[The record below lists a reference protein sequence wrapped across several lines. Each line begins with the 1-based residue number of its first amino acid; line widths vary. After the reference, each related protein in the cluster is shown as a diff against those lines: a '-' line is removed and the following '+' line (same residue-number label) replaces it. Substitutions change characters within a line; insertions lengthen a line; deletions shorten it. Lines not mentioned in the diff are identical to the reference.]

1 MIQKFFQ
8 YYDDSE
14 YYIEANRKKLASD
27 NMSVIGG
34 MLTFFV
40 CVSLM
45 FILVAIAFGGGVAP
59 YEKYFPAALAVIG
72 ATMLHKA
79 ITNVISNDFI
89 KVRIYALFVYS
100 VVTISFSVAD
110 CIIYPSSRAVFFPS
124 ALIVMTML
132 YMDRIGY
139 ILLFKAILTAVFIII
154 DFRIKGNQVVIN
166 DLTVA
171 VLAIIASGFS
181 YMATISNILTRREDS
196 INLVKKSQTDLLTG
210 LLNKVSFEE
219 KCSEYL
225 DRKMNGA
232 KCTMFI
238 FDLDDFKH
246 VNDQFGHAAGD
257 KVIKFFAETLRGYF
271 HPDDIIGRIGGDEF
285 MVLVLGDMSED
296 FADKRCRSVL
306 HELKT
311 SNIDGITGMTCS
323 MGFVIETKKVTF
335 DEIYKMADEALYQA
349 KENGKA
355 QYQRYQAN

>member
-1 MIQKFFQ
+1 
-8 YYDDSE
+8 
-14 YYIEANRKKLASD
+14 
-27 NMSVIGG
+27 
-34 MLTFFV
+34 
-40 CVSLM
+40 M
-45 FILVAIAFGGGVAP
+45 FILLAIAFGGGIAP
-59 YEKYFPAALAVIG
+59 YEKYIPAALAVIG
-72 ATMLHKA
+72 ATLLHKV
-79 ITNVISNDFI
+79 ITNLINKDFI
-89 KVRIYALFVYS
+89 KVRIYSIFVYS
-100 VVTISFSVAD
+100 VVIISFSVAD
-110 CIIYPSSRAVFFPS
+110 CVIYPSSRAIFFPS

-139 ILLFKAILTAVFIII
+139 ILLFKAALTAVFIII
-154 DFRIKGNQVVIN
+154 DYRLKGSPVVIN

-181 YMATISNILTRREDS
+181 YMAIISNNLTRHEDS
-196 INLVKKSQTDLLTG
+196 LYLVKKSQTDLLTG

-219 KCSEYL
+219 KCNDYL

-246 VNDQFGHAAGD
+246 VNDQYGHAAGD
-257 KVIKFFAETLRGYF
+257 KVIKFFAEALRGYF

-285 MVLVLGDMSED
+285 MVLVLGEMPED

-335 DEIYKMADEALYQA
+335 EEMYKMADEALYKA

-355 QYQRYQAN
+355 QYHRYQAN